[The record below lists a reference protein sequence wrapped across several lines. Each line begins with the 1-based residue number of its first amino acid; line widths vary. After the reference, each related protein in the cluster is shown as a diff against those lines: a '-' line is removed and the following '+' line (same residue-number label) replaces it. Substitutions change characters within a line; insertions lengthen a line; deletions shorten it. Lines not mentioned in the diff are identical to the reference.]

1 MMGKFGS
8 NIPKNRKIYG
18 NCTVYSPDGHLM
30 FRCDGKKASWY
41 LKRNLAQIL
50 QEDPLSIKLNF
61 IPKGLGNHDKPFGLS
76 EMNNICVNCGT
87 EFFLTRHHVV
97 PICYRKH
104 FPLNLKS
111 HNFHDVL
118 SVCMDCHESYERK
131 ATELKKELGDKYNA
145 PINGIC
151 LDNRHLLKAIK
162 NCNTILRGTSGIPED
177 RVSVIRNEI
186 REFLGR
192 DFTDEDIK
200 TISETKQTILEKTHG
215 QVVMEKITDIQSFIE
230 TWREHFIKNNECKYL
245 PSDWNIKNEII
256 ISE

>member
-1 MMGKFGS
+1 MGKFGS
-8 NIPKNRKIYG
+8 NIPKDRKIYG
-18 NCTVYSPDGHLM
+18 NCTVYSPDGYLM
-30 FRCDGKKASWY
+30 FRCDNKKANWY
-41 LKRNLAQIL
+41 LKRNLAKISQK
-50 QEDPLSIKLNF
+50 DPLSIVLKF
-61 IPKGLGNHDKPFGLS
+61 VPKGLGNHNKPFGLS
-76 EMNNICVNCGT
+76 EMNNRCVNCGT

-131 ATELKKELGDKYNA
+131 ATELKRELGDKYNA

-151 LDNRHLLKAIK
+151 LDNRHLLKTIK
-162 NCNTILRGTSGIPED
+162 NCNTILRGTSGIPKD
-177 RVSVIRNEI
+177 RVDDINNEI

-192 DFTDEDIK
+192 DFTNDDIIK
-200 TISETKQTILEKTHG
+200 ISETKQTILEKTHG

-230 TWREHFIKNNECKYL
+230 MWREHFIKNNECKYL
-245 PSDWNIKNEII
+245 PTNWNIKSEII
-256 ISE
+256 INE